1 MMPHPTHHPTWLDE
15 RIPAT
20 MLRSWLREKTVP
32 IHRHTIWYY
41 FGGMTLFLFSIQVVT
56 GILLLLYYRPTA
68 ESAFESV
75 QFIMAEVHFGWLI
88 RSLHSWSANLMIL
101 TLFIHMASVYLTRA
115 YKKPREITWLSGVAL
130 LALALGFGFSGYLLP
145 WNKLS
150 FFATQVGTQI
160 VANVPVVGSFLLRFL
175 RGGENVTGAT
185 LTRFYA
191 FHVAVLPAL
200 ATGLLVTHVLL
211 VQLHG
216 LSVAKASRLGSSNQE
231 TVPVGHQNDRQM
243 PFFPNFLLR
252 DMVGWL
258 IALGVLAALAA
269 IFPWELG
276 EKADPFASAPK
287 GIRPE
292 WFFMWMF
299 QTLKVVP
306 AHVWIFE
313 GERVA
318 IMGFGLL
325 FAVIAAV
332 PFMDTDAARRSV
344 ARVFSLLGWILLIY
358 VFIMT
363 LSGYL
368 EAPVHAAAEPV
379 SQAPEDLFKQ
389 DIHNQRGVTCTDCH
403 AGNASQISRPPRTQI
418 AQLCARCHA
427 DLNYMRR
434 FNPQM
439 RVDQF
444 TEYQTSVHGMR
455 NAQGDENVATCTS
468 CHSVHDIRAVRDPKS
483 PVYPVQVAATCGK
496 CHSDTKRMAPYK
508 IGTDQFDKYR
518 KSIHAA
524 SLIDRHDLGAPTCN
538 DCHGNHGARPP
549 GVDSVATVCGQCHRQ
564 ENELFAK
571 SPHAMAF
578 HDIGIAG
585 CVACH
590 ENHEIKKTDDRM
602 LSASGET
609 VCAACHSDS
618 DVAPKIDAM
627 QASILTAQHQ
637 IETASEILG
646 RAERAGM
653 EVSKPKF
660 DLEQAHAQLVRARV
674 SVHAFNP
681 QRIAEDTRPVMDI
694 GTAAKA
700 AAAAALHEVGVRRRG
715 LGYALIGIAITI
727 IALVLKIR
735 QIEAGQR

>member
-1 MMPHPTHHPTWLDE
+1 MLPDRTTRPAWLDE
-15 RIPAT
+15 RIGGV
-20 MLRSWLREKTVP
+20 MLRTLLREKTVP

-41 FGGMTLFLFSIQVVT
+41 FGGMTLFLFSVQVVT
-56 GILLLLYYRPTA
+56 GILLLLYYKPTA

-101 TLFIHMASVYLTRA
+101 TLFIHMASVYLLRA
-115 YKKPREITWLSGVAL
+115 YKKPRELTWLSGVAL
-130 LALALGFGFSGYLLP
+130 LMLALGFGFSGYLLP
-145 WNKLS
+145 WNKLA

-160 VANVPVVGSFLLRFL
+160 VANVPVAGSFMLRFL

-191 FHVAVLPAL
+191 FHIAVLPAL
-200 ATGLLVTHVLL
+200 TTALLLVHLL
-211 VQLHG
+211 MVQLHG
-216 LSVAKASRLGSSNQE
+216 LTAG
-231 TVPVGHQNDRQM
+231 PGHESERKM

-252 DMVGWL
+252 DIVGWL
-258 IALGVLAALAA
+258 VALAVLAALAA

-299 QTLKVVP
+299 QTLKIMP

-313 GERVA
+313 GERLA
-318 IMGFGLL
+318 IMAFGLL
-325 FAVIAAV
+325 LVVIAAV
-332 PFMDTDAARRSV
+332 PLMDIGMGRHRM
-344 ARVFSLLGWILLIY
+344 ARVFTLLGWLLLLY
-358 VFIMT
+358 VFVMT

-368 EAPVHAAAEPV
+368 SSPVLAASPQQ
-379 SQAPEDLFKQ
+379 SQRPEDLFKE
-389 DIHNQRGVTCTDCH
+389 DIHNKNQVTCADCH
-403 AGNASQISRPPRTQI
+403 GTGSARIAAPRRSEI
-418 AQLCARCHA
+418 AAMCSRCHS

-455 NAQGDENVATCTS
+455 AARGDENVATCTS
-468 CHSVHDIRAVRDPKS
+468 CHSVHDIRGVRDPKS
-483 PVYPVQVAATCGK
+483 PVYRTQVAATCAK
-496 CHSDTKRMAPYK
+496 CHSDPARMGSYK
-508 IGTDQFDKYR
+508 IPTDQFEKYR
-518 KSIHAA
+518 KGIHGT
-524 SLIDRHDLGAPTCN
+524 SLLDRHDLGSPSCN
-538 DCHGNHGARPP
+538 NCHGNHGARPP
-549 GVDSVATVCGQCHRQ
+549 GVESVPNVCGQCHRQ

-571 SPHAMAF
+571 SPHGEVFQAL
-578 HDIGIAG
+578 GIAG

-602 LSASGET
+602 LSAEGSGI
-609 VCAACHSDS
+609 CAPCHSGT

-627 QASILTAQHQ
+627 QLPIRGLQSQ
-637 IETASEILG
+637 IETVSEILA

-660 DLEQAHAQLVRARV
+660 DLQEVHATLIKARV
-674 SVHAFNP
+674 AVHNFNP
-681 QRIAEDTRPVMDI
+681 DKIAEVTQPAM
-694 GTAAKA
+694 KA
-700 AAAAALHEVGVRRRG
+700 AAEAKKAADAAIDEIGVRRRG
-715 LGYALIGIAITI
+715 LGYALVGIAVVI

-735 QIEAGQR
+735 EIENR